1 MVQTRS
7 QRNGNVVARK
17 VIQGED
23 EMEVKVWDLRNE
35 MVGMKNVNIQKKEK
49 ITKKITKVLGE
60 LEEIGEVVM
69 ATEMMMDLLKFQW
82 KFVLKGLMTL
92 EAFKNEFDHVYE
104 HINCECGECIPE
116 WLQVQVSQFYQDF
129 ENLMANFMLCEKC
142 EKFDKILIEL
152 ACLMVGKIT
161 VERCDSMLPSTLG
174 MKVGKYTLL
183 HSNPKTKDE
192 YVQMIKYTLAKSES
206 SKGNQKVFWAF
217 QGIEYGVNF
226 VKDCGENLE
235 RFKETVIIKIK
246 EFIAEPK
253 LNENQKERLR
263 FLLTELG
270 VETVEVPEV
279 PKWIQKQT
287 EKFLKQ
293 FDIEAKTINK
303 QPLIKKVKV
312 PYQKLNIYCQ
322 NGFKNTEKFLK
333 HFEATIDQTSSILV
347 SPRIEQIKQEENCK
361 CLIDYR
367 DLPIGR
373 ARSLEYVK
381 TVFMKR
387 D

>member
-7 QRNGNVVARK
+7 QGNVVARK
-17 VIQGED
+17 VYVNEND

-35 MVGMKNVNIQKKEK
+35 MVGMKNVNMEKKEK
-49 ITKKITKVLGE
+49 ITKKIMKVLCE

-104 HINCECGECIPE
+104 HIDCECGGCIPE
-116 WLQVQVSQFYQDF
+116 WLQVQVSQFHQDF

-142 EKFDKILIEL
+142 EKFNKVLIEL
-152 ACLMVGKIT
+152 ENVMVKACDYNCEDCGGEGMP
-161 VERCDSMLPSTLG
+161 PSILG

-192 YVQMIKYTLAKSES
+192 YVQMIKYTLAKCELA
-206 SKGNQKVFWAF
+206 KGNQKVSWAL

-226 VKDCGENLE
+226 VKDCGENESLQ

-246 EFIAEPK
+246 EFIAEPR
-253 LNENQKERLR
+253 LNENQKARLQ
-263 FLLTELG
+263 FLLEQFEPK
-270 VETVEVPEV
+270 VIESEV
-279 PKWIQKQT
+279 PKWVQKQT
-287 EKFLKQ
+287 DKFLKQ
-293 FDIEAKTINK
+293 FDIEAKN
-303 QPLIKKVKV
+303 
-312 PYQKLNIYCQ
+312 YQQ
-322 NGFKNTEKFLK
+322 
-333 HFEATIDQTSSILV
+333 ATIVQKSESTLPATLV
-347 SPRIEQIKQEENCK
+347 SPRIEQIKKEENDK

-367 DLPIGR
+367 EMPIGK
-373 ARSLEYVK
+373 ARSLEYAK
-381 TVFMKR
+381 TVFMKVNCK
-387 D
+387 